1 MSGKNLQPKHLQT
14 DVSMA
19 TSLTSNPVP
28 IMYEDSV
35 AIQLNFTGAPVGTF
49 QVQGSLD
56 YDPGGPLGT
65 LANAGNWANVT
76 LSPVPTAAGAPD
88 VILIDMYALSFP
100 YLRVVYTRTSGT
112 GVLNTYVD
120 CKKLGS

>member
-1 MSGKNLQPKHLQT
+1 MAGKNMQPIHLQT
-14 DVSMA
+14 DASMA

-35 AIQLNFTGAPVGTF
+35 AVQLNFTGTPTGTF
-49 QVQGSLD
+49 QIQGSVD
-56 YDPGGPLGT
+56 YNPGGPLGPS
-65 LANAGNWANVT
+65 ANSGNWANLT

-88 VILIDMYALSFP
+88 TILIDMYGLSFP
-100 YLRVVYTRTSGT
+100 YIRVVYTRTSGT
-112 GVLNTYVD
+112 GTLNTWVD

>member
-1 MSGKNLQPKHLQT
+1 MSGKNMEPKRLQT

-35 AIQLNFTGAPVGTF
+35 AIQLNFTGTPVGTF

-56 YDPGGPLGT
+56 YSPGGPFGAQ
-65 LANAGNWANVT
+65 ANAGNWANLT
-76 LSPVPTAAGAPD
+76 LSPVPTAAGAGD
-88 VILIDMYALSFP
+88 VILIDMFALSFP
-100 YLRVVYTRTSGT
+100 YIRVVYTRTSGT
-112 GVLNTYVD
+112 GVLNTYID